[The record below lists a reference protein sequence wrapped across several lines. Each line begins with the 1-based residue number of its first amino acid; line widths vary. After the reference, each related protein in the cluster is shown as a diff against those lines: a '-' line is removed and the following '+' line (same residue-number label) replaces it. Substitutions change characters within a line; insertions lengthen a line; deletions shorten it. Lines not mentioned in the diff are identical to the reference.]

1 MSEPVRFPDEITLTK
16 AEVLDVIA
24 RCDEVAALAGAA
36 GQVEIEFA
44 VEGVGRF
51 LFGRLLGEPG
61 GWTTDRWGSLR
72 LVAGGVVRR
81 GSGRR
86 RRRAS

>member
-16 AEVLDVIA
+16 AELLDVIA

-51 LFGRLLGEPG
+51 L
-61 GWTTDRWGSLR
+61 
-72 LVAGGVVRR
+72 
-81 GSGRR
+81 
-86 RRRAS
+86 